1 MGRASRYSGEGGRT
15 SGERSRDSRE
25 ASGQGGCGAG
35 IGDSRP
41 RVGWRLAVLASV
53 FLSAIGAA
61 AAGER
66 APATAALPVAT
77 EARLAGDD
85 TRTRLVIDVS
95 QNIGVTAFTL
105 ADPYRVVIDIPQ
117 VVFQFPPKTGESGR
131 GLIKAFRYGLVMPGG
146 SRLVIDTKGPVR
158 VDKAFVL
165 DPVDT
170 QPARLVLD
178 LTAVDRATFMRTLAV
193 DNKARRPP
201 EAKKPDRDTS
211 VKPAD
216 PRPLVMLD
224 PGHGGIDNGTSAPSG
239 ESEKTIVLDFALAL
253 RDKLEKSGKYRVA
266 MTRVDDRFVP
276 LGERVRMARAQSA
289 ALFIS
294 IHADALAKE
303 EGDARGAAVYTLAE
317 TASDTEAGRLAE
329 AENRADV
336 IAGVDLSGEPDEVA
350 DILIDLAQRETK
362 HFSVHFAKT
371 LLREL
376 KTSARL
382 HKHPIKSAG
391 FRVLKAP
398 DVPSVLIELGY
409 MTSRQDLKLLTSET
423 WRGRAADSIVQA
435 VHAFFSAE
443 VANQSAQSGAN

>member
-1 MGRASRYSGEGGRT
+1 MGRGCRVRGGGSGHSRQ
-15 SGERSRDSRE
+15 RSRDG
-25 ASGQGGCGAG
+25 GQGTGKSRTG
-35 IGDSRP
+35 IAR
-41 RVGWRLAVLASV
+41 RLAILAGV
-53 FLSAIGAA
+53 FLSAVGTV
-61 AAGER
+61 AAGDR
-66 APATAALPVAT
+66 APATAGLPVAT
-77 EARLAGDD
+77 EARLAGDEA
-85 TRTRLVIDVS
+85 RTRLVIDVS
-95 QNIGVTAFTL
+95 QNISVAAFTL
-105 ADPYRVVIDIPQ
+105 ADPYRVVIDVPQ

-131 GLIKAFRYGLVMPGG
+131 GLVKAFRYGLVMPGG
-146 SRLVIDTKGPVR
+146 SRIVIDTNGPVR
-158 VDKAFVL
+158 IDKMFVL
-165 DPVDT
+165 DPVDA

-178 LTAVDRATFMRTLAV
+178 LTAVDRATFMRTLALE
-193 DNKARRPP
+193 NKARRPTESRKP
-201 EAKKPDRDTS
+201 ERDTGA
-211 VKPAD
+211 KATD
-216 PRPLVMLD
+216 ERPLVMLD

-239 ESEKTIVLDFALAL
+239 ETEKAIVLDFALAL

-266 MTRVDDRFVP
+266 MTRSDDRFVP
-276 LGERVRMARAQSA
+276 LAERVRMARAQSA

-362 HFSVHFAKT
+362 HFSVHFAKA

-409 MTSRQDLKLLTSET
+409 VTSRQDLKLLISET
-423 WRGRAADSIVQA
+423 WRARATDSIVQA
-435 VHAFFSAE
+435 VHAFFGAQ
-443 VANQSAQSGAN
+443 VAGQSAQSGDN